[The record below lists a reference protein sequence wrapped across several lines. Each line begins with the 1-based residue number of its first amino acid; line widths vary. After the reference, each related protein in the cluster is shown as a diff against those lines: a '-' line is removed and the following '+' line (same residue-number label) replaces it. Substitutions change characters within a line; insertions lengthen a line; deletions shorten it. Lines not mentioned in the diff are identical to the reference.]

1 MAITNKYQLFD
12 LLMLFQDEHLHKNA
26 FDPLAQHRDWCPWIS
41 VGKENV
47 DPGAIPLL
55 DGGAAL
61 HQQGWK
67 AALDLLVPMKK
78 NSNSAGSSP
87 AQASQDS
94 AFLLQT
100 RKWCM
105 GIHALPL

>member
-1 MAITNKYQLFD
+1 M
-12 LLMLFQDEHLHKNA
+12 
-26 FDPLAQHRDWCPWIS
+26 
-41 VGKENV
+41 GKENV

-94 AFLLQT
+94 AFYYKPENGAWGYTL
-100 RKWCM
+100 CHFSM
-105 GIHALPL
+105 